1 MTVELM
7 LKLFLFFSFL
17 KHWLVLN
24 WIIIAFSQ
32 FSKVKWAELAICH
45 FIYQWLHLFLV
56 EFVKA
61 LQEKY
66 LSLGNLEL
74 ISMFRT
80 HLISALRSSG
90 YVSTRGPSTIQNLN
104 VHSESWSAVKAALTA
119 GRYPNMGRYSPIT
132 ERVIVA
138 NDNHECHF
146 NFTSSLLTEIKVD
159 TDFAADNT
167 NHDIPTKVLLIYN

>member
-1 MTVELM
+1 MKIDKRCREEGGCLAKQRKYRSISWKNPS
-7 LKLFLFFSFL
+7 LSSLFFF
-17 KHWLVLN
+17 
-24 WIIIAFSQ
+24 
-32 FSKVKWAELAICH
+32 
-45 FIYQWLHLFLV
+45 

-90 YVSTRGPSTIQNLN
+90 YVSTRDPSTIQKLN

-119 GRYPNMGRYSPIT
+119 GRYPNVGRYSPIT

-138 NDNHECHF
+138 NDSHELHF

-167 NHDIPTKVLLIYN
+167 NPDIPTKVLSIYD